1 MLGVLAV
8 YRTSTGATA
17 VHRVQGGPRKSE
29 RGDNHP
35 PFHTAPLACYLP
47 APGTLPLDGWT
58 LRSHENSEHLKTTI
72 VLARAAVCD
81 IWFATPQPNS
91 RTVRT
96 PSTWR

>member
-1 MLGVLAV
+1 MLGVELAV
-8 YRTSTGATA
+8 YVDRLPLVCTGYRGAHANQNEATTIHRSTL
-17 VHRVQGGPRKSE
+17 
-29 RGDNHP
+29 P
-35 PFHTAPLACYLP
+35 PLP
-47 APGTLPLDGWT
+47 ATCLPLPLPLDGWT

-96 PSTWR
+96 PSTCR